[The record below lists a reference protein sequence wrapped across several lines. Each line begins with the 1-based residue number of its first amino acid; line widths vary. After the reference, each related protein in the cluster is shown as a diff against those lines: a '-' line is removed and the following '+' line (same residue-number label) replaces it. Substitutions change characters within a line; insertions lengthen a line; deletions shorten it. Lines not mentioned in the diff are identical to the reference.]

1 VKSPAP
7 VYLKTLSAEWS
18 FPMKKLLL
26 SVFMLNLCLAPLTF
40 AGEKAITTG
49 DTQLD
54 GDLQYLNKAA
64 QKNLKGF
71 CNDLSYH
78 YDAEVGVVDRLIN
91 KAGMAPA
98 DVYMAAKV
106 RILSH
111 RSWDE
116 VLREYKENKG
126 KGWGVIAKNLGIKTG
141 SREFHELKDDDS
153 GMIALAKGKKGKGP
167 QKKGNKDKDK
177 DKNKGKKEKKK

>member
-1 VKSPAP
+1 MKCCFFIPHLNACSTKILKATIYYLFPTRFGIYSLKVKSPAP

-49 DTQLD
+49 DAHLD
-54 GDLQYLNKAA
+54 GDLQYLNEAA

-78 YDAEVGVVDRLIN
+78 YDAEAGVADRLIN
-91 KAGMAPA
+91 IAGMALA
-98 DVYMAAKV
+98 GTLLLKT
-106 RILSH
+106 
-111 RSWDE
+111 W
-116 VLREYKENKG
+116 VLNRVPENFM
-126 KGWGVIAKNLGIKTG
+126 
-141 SREFHELKDDDS
+141 S
-153 GMIALAKGKKGKGP
+153 
-167 QKKGNKDKDK
+167 
-177 DKNKGKKEKKK
+177 

>member
-1 VKSPAP
+1 
-7 VYLKTLSAEWS
+7 
-18 FPMKKLLL
+18 MNKLLL

-49 DTQLD
+49 DAQLD

-64 QKNLKGF
+64 QKNLQGF

-78 YDAEVGVVDRLIN
+78 YDAEAGVVDRLIN

-126 KGWGVIAKNLGIKTG
+126 KGWGVIAKNLGIKPG
-141 SREFHELKDDDS
+141 SREFYELKDDDS

-167 QKKGNKDKDK
+167 KEKGNKDKD
-177 DKNKGKKEKKK
+177 NKGTDKKQKGNNK

>member
-1 VKSPAP
+1 
-7 VYLKTLSAEWS
+7 
-18 FPMKKLLL
+18 MRKLLL

-49 DTQLD
+49 DAHLD
-54 GDLQYLNKAA
+54 GDLQYLNEAA
-64 QKNLKGF
+64 RKNLKGF

-78 YDAEVGVVDRLIN
+78 YDAEAGVVERLIN
-91 KAGMAPA
+91 IAGMAPA

-106 RILSH
+106 RILAH

-153 GMIALAKGKKGKGP
+153 GMIGLAKGKKG
-167 QKKGNKDKDK
+167 KGNKDKDK

>member
-1 VKSPAP
+1 
-7 VYLKTLSAEWS
+7 
-18 FPMKKLLL
+18 
-26 SVFMLNLCLAPLTF
+26 
-40 AGEKAITTG
+40 
-49 DTQLD
+49 
-54 GDLQYLNKAA
+54 
-64 QKNLKGF
+64 
-71 CNDLSYH
+71 
-78 YDAEVGVVDRLIN
+78 
-91 KAGMAPA
+91 MAPA

-126 KGWGVIAKNLGIKTG
+126 KGWGVIAKNLGIKPG

-153 GMIALAKGKKGKGP
+153 GRIALAKGKKSKGP
-167 QKKGNKDKDK
+167 KEKANKSNDK

>member
-49 DTQLD
+49 DAHLD
-54 GDLQYLNKAA
+54 GDLQYLNEAA

-78 YDAEVGVVDRLIN
+78 YDTEAGVVERLIN
-91 KAGMAPA
+91 IAGMAPA

-126 KGWGVIAKNLGIKTG
+126 KGWGVIAKNLGIKPG

-167 QKKGNKDKDK
+167 PKKGNKDNKGK
-177 DKNKGKKEKKK
+177 DKNQKGKK

>member
-49 DTQLD
+49 DAHLD
-54 GDLQYLNKAA
+54 GDLQYLNEAA

-78 YDAEVGVVDRLIN
+78 YDAEAGVVERLIN
-91 KAGMAPA
+91 IAGMAPA

-116 VLREYKENKG
+116 VLREYKENNG
-126 KGWGVIAKNLGIKTG
+126 KGWGVIAKNLGIKPG

-153 GMIALAKGKKGKGP
+153 GMIALAKGKKGKG
-167 QKKGNKDKDK
+167 NKDKDK

>member
-1 VKSPAP
+1 
-7 VYLKTLSAEWS
+7 
-18 FPMKKLLL
+18 MNKLLL

-49 DTQLD
+49 DEQLD

-78 YDAEVGVVDRLIN
+78 YDAEAGVVDRLIN

-126 KGWGVIAKNLGIKTG
+126 KGWGVIAKNLGIKPG
-141 SREFHELKDDDS
+141 SREFYELKDDDS

-167 QKKGNKDKDK
+167 KEKGNKDKD
-177 DKNKGKKEKKK
+177 NKGTDKKQKGNNK

>member
-1 VKSPAP
+1 
-7 VYLKTLSAEWS
+7 
-18 FPMKKLLL
+18 MKKLLL
-26 SVFMLNLCLAPLTF
+26 SVFMLNVCLAPLTF
-40 AGEKAITTG
+40 AGEKAITPG
-49 DTQLD
+49 DAHLD
-54 GDLQYLNKAA
+54 GDLQYLNEAA

-78 YDAEVGVVDRLIN
+78 YDAEAGVVDRLIN

-116 VLREYKENKG
+116 VLREYRENNG
-126 KGWGVIAKNLGIKTG
+126 KGWGVIAKNLGIKPG
-141 SREFHELKDDDS
+141 SREFHALKDDDS

-167 QKKGNKDKDK
+167 KKKGNKDNKGK
-177 DKNKGKKEKKK
+177 DKNQKGKK

>member
-1 VKSPAP
+1 
-7 VYLKTLSAEWS
+7 
-18 FPMKKLLL
+18 MKKLLL

-49 DTQLD
+49 DAQLD
-54 GDLQYLNKAA
+54 GDLQYLNEAA

-78 YDAEVGVVDRLIN
+78 YGAEAGIVDRLIN

-116 VLREYKENKG
+116 VLREYKENNG
-126 KGWGVIAKNLGIKTG
+126 KGWGVIAKNLGIKPG

-153 GMIALAKGKKGKGP
+153 GMIALAKGKKGKG
-167 QKKGNKDKDK
+167 NKSKNK
-177 DKNKGKKEKKK
+177 DKNKGKKDKKNK

>member
-1 VKSPAP
+1 
-7 VYLKTLSAEWS
+7 
-18 FPMKKLLL
+18 MNKLLL

-49 DTQLD
+49 DAQLD

-78 YDAEVGVVDRLIN
+78 YDAEAGVVDRLIN

-126 KGWGVIAKNLGIKTG
+126 KGWGVIAKNLGIKPG
-141 SREFHELKDDDS
+141 SREFYELKDDDS

-167 QKKGNKDKDK
+167 KEKGNKDKD
-177 DKNKGKKEKKK
+177 NKGTDKKQKGNNK

>member
-49 DTQLD
+49 DAHLD
-54 GDLQYLNKAA
+54 GDLQYLNEAA

-78 YDAEVGVVDRLIN
+78 YDAEAGVVERLIN
-91 KAGMAPA
+91 IAGMAPA

-116 VLREYKENKG
+116 VLREYKENNG
-126 KGWGVIAKNLGIKTG
+126 KGWGVIAKNLGIKPG

-153 GMIALAKGKKGKGP
+153 GMIALAKGKKGKVP
-167 QKKGNKDKDK
+167 KEKGNKSKDK